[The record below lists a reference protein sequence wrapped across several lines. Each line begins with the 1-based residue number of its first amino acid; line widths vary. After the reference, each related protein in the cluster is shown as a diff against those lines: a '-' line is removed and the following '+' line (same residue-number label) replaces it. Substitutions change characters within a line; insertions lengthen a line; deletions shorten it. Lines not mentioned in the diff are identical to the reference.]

1 MILSINWLKQY
12 VDIKESP
19 QELADMLT
27 MLGFEAEIATDLS
40 NLKNIVTARVESV
53 IKHPNADKLSL
64 CQVNDGGET
73 VSVVCGA
80 PNVEAGQKVAF
91 AKVGAILPGNFE
103 IKKAKIRGEVSYGM
117 ICAEDELGI
126 SENHEG
132 IMVLSK
138 NTEIGLPIND
148 VLNEKYAALELDIT
162 PNRPD
167 ALSHY
172 GVAREIALKTSRKL
186 KFPEVNEINPARNSE
201 KIIVNISDPDGC
213 PRYIAGVV
221 DNIKIGPSPN
231 WMKELLESAGQ
242 RSINNVVDISNYVL
256 LEMGHPTHIFDYTQL
271 PTNTIGVRRAT
282 KGEKFV
288 TLDEEE
294 HTLDTYHLL
303 ITDGK
308 NPIALAGIMGGLGSA
323 VYDDTVKVLIESAYF
338 APITIRKGSK
348 SLGMLTESS
357 RRFERGADPD
367 GAVTA
372 FWRIVSLLK
381 EYANGELVSEMVD
394 TYPKKVKT
402 LKIQLRK
409 TELDIVAGC
418 EISDKFIEQA
428 LSGLNIGCKNIQEGV
443 WECVPPSFRPDIE
456 QEVDLIEEIIRVY
469 GYDNV
474 PVSTHYGSLFN
485 YSNSDP
491 KENLSK
497 IINSLTGIGFNQ
509 CYNNS
514 LLSKEVAKLSGEN
527 PVKTINPL
535 SENLSDLRTSLLP
548 GLLTNIDF
556 NVKNGN
562 KNLRLFEIGQVHSQ
576 MENGFKGIVEKS
588 QLSGIVNG
596 LSKKAD
602 IHDETPISQSFFAL
616 KGYLDS
622 FFKATI
628 NTIAEYIEIDHNE
641 YDECFT
647 INVIGKNIG
656 FVGIVKN
663 ELVDNLKLDIENEV
677 FGFQIDIDSLLEL
690 LNEPVLYKHISK
702 YPTVERDLNFVID
715 ETIKAGEIVNKIRSM
730 KIRQLKSI
738 TPTNI
743 FRHASIGKN
752 KKSIVYNII
761 FQDDTKTL
769 EDKDVNS
776 IIDEIISI
784 VKVNYNA
791 KLRA

>member
-1 MILSINWLKQY
+1 MILSINWLRQY
-12 VDIKESP
+12 VDIKETP
-19 QELADMLT
+19 KELADMLT
-27 MLGFEAEIATDLS
+27 MLGFEAEIDTDLS
-40 NLKNIVTARVESV
+40 NLTHIVTAKVESV
-53 IKHPNADKLSL
+53 VKHPNADKLSL
-64 CQVNDGGET
+64 CQVNDGNEI

-80 PNVEAGQKVAF
+80 PNIKAGQKVVF
-91 AKVGAILPGNFE
+91 AKVGAILPGDFE
-103 IKKAKIRGEVSYGM
+103 IKKAKIRGELSFGM

-126 SENHEG
+126 SEDHDG
-132 IMVLSK
+132 IMVLAEDT
-138 NTEIGLPIND
+138 NIGIPISN

-172 GVAREIALKTSRKL
+172 GIAREIALKTSRKL
-186 KFPEVNEINPARNSE
+186 KFPEVKEVKPFGTKEQMA
-201 KIIVNISDPDGC
+201 VNISDPNGC

-221 DNIKIGPSPN
+221 DNIKIGPSPS

-242 RSINNVVDISNYVL
+242 RSINNVVDISNFVL
-256 LEMGHPTHIFDYTQL
+256 LEMGHPTHIFDYVQL
-271 PTNTIGVRRAT
+271 PTNTIGVRRAK

-294 HTLDTYHLL
+294 HTLNEHHLL

-323 VYDDTVKVLIESAYF
+323 VYDDTKKILIESAYF
-338 APITIRKGSK
+338 DPITIRKGSK

-381 EYANGELVSEMVD
+381 EYANAELVSEMID
-394 TYPKKVKT
+394 TYPKKIKS
-402 LKIQLRK
+402 LKIRLHK

-418 EISDKFIEQA
+418 EISDKFIEKT
-428 LSGLNIGCKNIQEGV
+428 LTGLIIEWKNINDGV
-443 WECVPPSFRPDIE
+443 WECVPPSFRPDLEGEI
-456 QEVDLIEEIIRVY
+456 DLIEEIIRVY

-485 YSNSDP
+485 YSNPDP
-491 KENLSK
+491 KANISN
-497 IINSLTGIGFNQ
+497 IINSITGIGFNQ

-514 LLSKEVAKLSGEN
+514 LLSKEEAKLSGET

-548 GLLTNIDF
+548 GVLNNIDF
-556 NVKNGN
+556 NIKNGN

-576 MENGFKGIVEKS
+576 KEKGFKGIFEKS
-588 QLSGIVNG
+588 KLSGIIYG
-596 LSKKAD
+596 LSSKAS
-602 IHDETPISQSFFAL
+602 IHNEEPVQQSFYTL

-622 FFKATI
+622 LFKGI
-628 NTIAEYIEIDHNE
+628 LNTTAEYIETNHIE
-641 YDECFT
+641 YEKCFT
-647 INVIGKNIG
+647 INVKRKNIG
-656 FVGIVKN
+656 LAGIVN
-663 ELVDNLKLDIENEV
+663 NALVKSLKLDIEKEV
-677 FGFQIDIDSLLEL
+677 FGFQIDVDTLLEL
-690 LNEPVLYKHISK
+690 LDEPVLYKNISK

-715 ETIKAGEIVNKIRSM
+715 ESIKAGEIVDKIRSM
-730 KIRQLKSI
+730 KISQFKSI

-743 FRHASIGKN
+743 FRHVSIGED
-752 KKSIVYNII
+752 KKSIVYNLI

-784 VKVNYNA
+784 VKINFNA

>member
-1 MILSINWLKQY
+1 MILSINWLKQH
-12 VDIKESP
+12 VDIMESP

-40 NLKNIVTARVESV
+40 NLNNIVTAKVESV
-53 IKHPNADKLSL
+53 VKHPNADKLSL
-64 CQVNDGGET
+64 CQVNDGKET

-80 PNVEAGQKVAF
+80 PNVEAGQKVVF
-91 AKVGAILPGNFE
+91 AKVGAVLPGDFK
-103 IKKAKIRGEVSYGM
+103 IKKAKIRGEVSFGM

-126 SENHEG
+126 SEDHEG
-132 IMVLSK
+132 IMILAEDTK
-138 NTEIGLPIND
+138 IGLPISD
-148 VLNEKYAALELDIT
+148 ALNEKYAALELDIT

-172 GVAREIALKTSRKL
+172 GIAREIALKTNRKL
-186 KFPEVNEINPARNSE
+186 KFSEVKEFNPVGTKE
-201 KIIVNISDPDGC
+201 QITVNISDPDGC

-221 DNIKIGPSPN
+221 DNIKIGPSPT

-242 RSINNVVDISNYVL
+242 RSINNVVDISNFVL
-256 LEMGHPTHIFDYTQL
+256 LEMGHPTHIFDYAQL

-294 HTLDTYHLL
+294 HTLDDYHLL

-308 NPIALAGIMGGLGSA
+308 APVALAGIMGGLGSA
-323 VYDDTVKVLIESAYF
+323 VYDDTKKVLIESAYF
-338 APITIRKGSK
+338 DPIKVRKGSK

-394 TYPKKVKT
+394 TYPKKIKSPN
-402 LKIQLRK
+402 IQLRK

-418 EISDKFIEQA
+418 EISDKYIELA
-428 LSGLNIGCKNIQEGV
+428 LTGLNIEWRNINDSV

-456 QEVDLIEEIIRVY
+456 QEVDIIEEIIRVY

-474 PVSTHYGSLFN
+474 PVSTRYGSLFN
-485 YSNSDP
+485 YSNPDP
-491 KENLSK
+491 NANISK
-497 IINSLTGIGFNQ
+497 IICTLTGIGFNQ

-514 LLSKEVAKLSGEN
+514 LLSKEDARLSGIN

-556 NVKNGN
+556 NIKNGN
-562 KNLRLFEIGQVHSQ
+562 KNLRLFEIGQIHSQ
-576 MENGFKGIVEKS
+576 EGKSFDGIVEKP
-588 QLSGIVNG
+588 QLTSVVYGFSNQANIQVEE
-596 LSKKAD
+596 SVQ
-602 IHDETPISQSFFAL
+602 HTFFSL
-616 KGYLDS
+616 KGYLNS
-622 FFKATI
+622 FI
-628 NTIAEYIEIDHNE
+628 IGILNTSVDYAETTHTE
-641 YDECFT
+641 YEKCFT
-647 INVIGKNIG
+647 ISVKNKNIG
-656 FVGIVKN
+656 IVGIIKN
-663 ELVDNLKLDIENEV
+663 TLINKLKLDIENDV
-677 FGFQIDIDSLLEL
+677 FGFTIDTDSLLGL
-690 LNEPVLYKHISK
+690 LDEPVYYKHISK
-702 YPTVERDLNFVID
+702 FPTVERDLNFVID
-715 ETIKAGEIVNKIRSM
+715 ESIKVGDIEDKIRNM
-730 KIRQLKSI
+730 KISRLKSI
-738 TPTNI
+738 IPTNI
-743 FRHASIGKN
+743 FRHESIGED
-752 KKSIVYNII
+752 KKSVVYNLI

>member
-1 MILSINWLKQY
+1 MILSINWLRQY
-12 VDIKESP
+12 VDIKETP
-19 QELADMLT
+19 KELADMLT
-27 MLGFEAEIATDLS
+27 MLGFEAEIDTDLS
-40 NLKNIVTARVESV
+40 NLTHIVTAKVESV
-53 IKHPNADKLSL
+53 VKHPNADKLSL
-64 CQVNDGGET
+64 CQVNDGNEI

-80 PNVEAGQKVAF
+80 PNIKAGQKVVF
-91 AKVGAILPGNFE
+91 AKVGAILPGDFE
-103 IKKAKIRGEVSYGM
+103 IKKAKIRGELSFGM

-126 SENHEG
+126 SEDHDG
-132 IMVLSK
+132 IMVLAEDT
-138 NTEIGLPIND
+138 NIGIPISN

-172 GVAREIALKTSRKL
+172 GIAREIALKTSRKL
-186 KFPEVNEINPARNSE
+186 KFPEVKEVKPFGTKEQMA
-201 KIIVNISDPDGC
+201 VNISDPNGC

-221 DNIKIGPSPN
+221 DNIKIGPSPS

-242 RSINNVVDISNYVL
+242 RSINNVVDISNFVL
-256 LEMGHPTHIFDYTQL
+256 LEMGHPTHIFDYVQL
-271 PTNTIGVRRAT
+271 PTNTIGVRRAK

-294 HTLDTYHLL
+294 HTLNEHHLL

-323 VYDDTVKVLIESAYF
+323 VYDDTKKILIESAYF
-338 APITIRKGSK
+338 DPITIRKGSK

-381 EYANGELVSEMVD
+381 EYANAELVSEMID
-394 TYPKKVKT
+394 TYPKKIKS
-402 LKIQLRK
+402 LKIRLHK

-418 EISDKFIEQA
+418 EISDKFIEKT
-428 LSGLNIGCKNIQEGV
+428 LTGLIIEWKNINDGV
-443 WECVPPSFRPDIE
+443 WECVPPSFRPDLEGEI
-456 QEVDLIEEIIRVY
+456 DLIEEIIRVY

-485 YSNSDP
+485 YSNPDP
-491 KENLSK
+491 KANISN
-497 IINSLTGIGFNQ
+497 IINSITGIGFNQ

-514 LLSKEVAKLSGEN
+514 LLSKEEAKLSGET

-548 GLLTNIDF
+548 GVLNNIDF
-556 NVKNGN
+556 NIKNGN

-576 MENGFKGIVEKS
+576 KEKGFKGIFEKS
-588 QLSGIVNG
+588 QLSGIIYG
-596 LSKKAD
+596 LSSKAS
-602 IHDETPISQSFFAL
+602 IHNEEPVQQSFYTL

-622 FFKATI
+622 LFKGI
-628 NTIAEYIEIDHNE
+628 LNTTAEYIETNHIE
-641 YDECFT
+641 YEKCFT
-647 INVIGKNIG
+647 INVKRKNIG
-656 FVGIVKN
+656 LAGIVN
-663 ELVDNLKLDIENEV
+663 NALVKSLKLDIEKEV
-677 FGFQIDIDSLLEL
+677 FGFQIDVDTLLEL
-690 LNEPVLYKHISK
+690 LDEPVLYKNISK

-715 ETIKAGEIVNKIRSM
+715 ESIKAGEIVDKIRGL
-730 KIRQLKSI
+730 KISQLKSI

-743 FRHASIGKN
+743 FRHVSIGED
-752 KKSIVYNII
+752 KKSIVYNLI

-791 KLRA
+791 KLRG

>member
-1 MILSINWLKQY
+1 MILSINWLRQY

-40 NLKNIVTARVESV
+40 NLKKIVTAKVESMV
-53 IKHPNADKLSL
+53 KHPNADKLSI
-64 CQVNDGGET
+64 CQVNNGNEI

-80 PNVEAGQKVAF
+80 PNVEAGQKVVF

-103 IKKAKIRGEVSYGM
+103 IKKAKIRGEVSFGM
-117 ICAEDELGI
+117 ICAKDELGI
-126 SENHEG
+126 SEEHEG
-132 IMVLSK
+132 IMVLSDI
-138 NTEIGLPIND
+138 TEIGLPVSDI
-148 VLNEKYAALELDIT
+148 LNEKYAALELDIT

-172 GVAREIALKTSRKL
+172 GIAREIALKTNRKL
-186 KFPEVNEINPARNSE
+186 KLPEVKEFKPVGTKE
-201 KIIVNISDPDGC
+201 KITINISDPDGC

-231 WMKELLESAGQ
+231 WMKKLLESAGQ
-242 RSINNVVDISNYVL
+242 RCINNVVDISNFVL
-256 LEMGHPTHIFDYTQL
+256 LEIGHPTHIFDYAQL

-282 KGEKFV
+282 KGERFV
-288 TLDEEE
+288 TLDEEV
-294 HTLDTYHLL
+294 HTLDNKHLL

-308 NPIALAGIMGGLGSA
+308 KPVALAGIMGGLGSG
-323 VYDDTVKVLIESAYF
+323 VCDDTKKVLIESAYF
-338 APITIRKGSK
+338 DPITIRKGSK

-372 FWRIVSLLK
+372 FWRIISLLK
-381 EYANGELVSEMVD
+381 RYANGELVSDMVD
-394 TYPKKVKT
+394 TYPKKIVSPR
-402 LKIQLRK
+402 IQLRK
-409 TELDIVAGC
+409 SELDIVAGC
-418 EISDKFIEQA
+418 KLSNKLIEQA
-428 LSGLNIGCKNIQEGV
+428 LTGLNIEWKNIKDGI

-456 QEVDLIEEIIRVY
+456 GEIDLIEEMIRVY

-474 PVSTHYGSLFN
+474 PISTHYGSLFN
-485 YSNSDP
+485 FSNPDLRA
-491 KENLSK
+491 NISK

-514 LLSKEVAKLSGEN
+514 LLPKEEAKLSGKN

-535 SENLSDLRTSLLP
+535 SENLSDLRTSILP
-548 GLLTNIDF
+548 GLLNNIDF
-556 NVKNGN
+556 NIKNGN

-576 MENGFKGIVEKS
+576 EGKGFKDIVEKS
-588 QLSGIVNG
+588 QLSGIVYG
-596 LSKKAD
+596 LSCEAN
-602 IHDETPISQSFFAL
+602 IHNEESVPQSFFAL
-616 KGYLDS
+616 KGYLNS
-622 FFKATI
+622 LFKRTI
-628 NTIAEYIEIDHNE
+628 NTEAEFSETNHIEYE
-641 YDECFT
+641 KCFT
-647 INVIGKNIG
+647 INVKSKNIG
-656 FVGIVKN
+656 LAGIVN
-663 ELVDNLKLDIENEV
+663 NALVTSLKLDIENDV
-677 FGFQIDIDSLLEL
+677 FGFQINVDSLLEL
-690 LNEPVLYKHISK
+690 LDESVLYKHISK

-715 ETIKAGEIVNKIRSM
+715 ESIKTGEIVDKIRRI

-738 TPTNI
+738 TPSNI
-743 FRHASIGKN
+743 FRHVSIGED
-752 KKSIVYNII
+752 KKSIVYNLI